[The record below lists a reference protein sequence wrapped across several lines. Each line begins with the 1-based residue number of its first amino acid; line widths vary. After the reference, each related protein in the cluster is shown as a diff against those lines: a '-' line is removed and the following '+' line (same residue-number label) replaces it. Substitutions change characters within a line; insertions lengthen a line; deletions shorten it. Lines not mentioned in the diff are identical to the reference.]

1 MLKPGDEAPDFA
13 VGADTLHG
21 LLAQGPVVVF
31 FFPKAFTPG
40 CTKEA
45 GEFRERF
52 EELRKG
58 GGTVIGVSTDPQPKV
73 DRFRRELNLPF
84 PMVGDPEGAIVR
96 AYEVRWPVVGWA
108 RRVTFVIGAD
118 RRVIV
123 AYHSELHF
131 DEHAARACTAVATSE
146 TA

>member
-13 VGADTLHG
+13 VGSAPLHG
-21 LLAQGPVVVF
+21 LLGKGPVVVF

-40 CTKEA
+40 CTREA
-45 GEFRERF
+45 GEFRQRF
-52 EELRKG
+52 EELQKS
-58 GGTVIGVSTDPQPKV
+58 GGTVVGVSTDPQEKV
-73 DRFRRELNLPF
+73 DRFRRELDLPF
-84 PMVGDPEGAIVR
+84 PMVGDPEGAVVR

-108 RRVTFVIGAD
+108 RRVTYVIGGD
-118 RRVIV
+118 RRVMV

-131 DEHAARACTAVATSE
+131 DEHASRACSAFASGE

>member
-13 VGADTLHG
+13 VGGDTLHG
-21 LLAQGPVVVF
+21 LLARGPVVVF

-52 EELRKG
+52 EELRRG
-58 GGTVIGVSTDPQPKV
+58 GGTVIGVSTDPQEKV
-73 DRFRRELNLPF
+73 ERFRRELALPF

-108 RRVTFVIGAD
+108 RRVTYVVGSD

-123 AYHSELHF
+123 AYHSELHM
-131 DEHAARACTAVATSE
+131 DEHAARACGAVVSE